1 MVGGP
6 QSIGKNLA
14 SDSSRAQFVSPFAQ
28 IQLDR
33 RDTAGPQEL
42 VPGVDIVFCSD
53 QVNQL
58 VIELTECV
66 VEDKSPLL
74 NNPHIIHG

>member
-14 SDSSRAQFVSPFAQ
+14 SDSSRAQFVSLFGQ

-33 RDTAGPQEL
+33 RDSAGPQEFI
-42 VPGVDIVFCSD
+42 PGVDIVSCPD

-58 VIELTECV
+58 VIELIECLF
-66 VEDKSPLL
+66 EDKSALL
-74 NNPHIIHG
+74 NNPHRIHG